1 MKNVMFTPISGN
13 AKTGPIP
20 VSGSNETT
28 CPNACPF
35 KKQGCYAKYGP
46 IAWHWARLNKGSV
59 GITWAAFLLAIG
71 RLHRGTLWR
80 HNQFGDLA
88 GVGNAIDG
96 KALAELTA
104 ANRNKT
110 GFTYTHK
117 PVVSGADA
125 AANRAAI
132 KAANAGG
139 FVVNLSGNS
148 LAHADSLKALG
159 IAPVVCVVPEGCAN
173 TVFTPAGNK
182 VIVCPAQSRENVT
195 CSSCRLCANQKRS
208 VIVGFRAHG
217 MGAKY
222 VRAVSTPVSPAVAAA

>member
-1 MKNVMFTPISGN
+1 MKNIMFTPISGN

-20 VSGSNETT
+20 VSGSNATT

-46 IAWHWARLNKGSV
+46 IAWHWAKLNGGKV

-88 GVGNAIDG
+88 GTGNAIDA

-104 ANRNKT
+104 ANRNKC

-125 AANRAAI
+125 VANRAAV

-148 LAHADSLKALG
+148 PEHADSLKALG
-159 IAPVVCVVPEGCAN
+159 IAPVVCVVPDGAAN
-173 TVFTPAGNK
+173 TSFTPAGHK
-182 VIVCPAQSRENVT
+182 VIVCPAQSRDNVT
-195 CSSCRLCANQKRS
+195 CATCRLCANQKRS
-208 VIVGFRAHG
+208 VIIGFRPHG
-217 MGAKY
+217 NGAKY
-222 VRAVSTPVSPAVAAA
+222 VRPIAAREPVAA

>member
-1 MKNVMFTPISGN
+1 MQDVMFTPVSGN

-20 VSGSNETT
+20 VSGSNGST

-46 IAWHWARLNKGSV
+46 ISWHWRKLNGGKV
-59 GITWAAFLLAIG
+59 GISWRDFLNAIQ

-88 GVGNAIDG
+88 GAGNRIDA

-104 ANRNKT
+104 ANRNKR

-125 AANRAAI
+125 ANNRAAI
-132 KAANAGG
+132 QAANAGG

-148 LAHADSLKALG
+148 PEHADKLKALG
-159 IAPVVCVVPEGCAN
+159 IAPVVCVVPDGAGN
-173 TVFTPAGNK
+173 TSFTPAGNK
-182 VIVCPAQSRENVT
+182 IVVCPAQSRENVT
-195 CSSCRLCANQKRS
+195 CATCRLCANQKRS
-208 VIVGFRAHG
+208 VIVGFRPHG
-217 MGAKY
+217 MGAKH
-222 VRAVSTPVSPAVAAA
+222 VRHIAAA